1 MIHKSVKR
9 SSDRQKRREAEI
21 IRRKIEK
28 ENSNRQKEKKAK
40 EEEIEKI
47 RRKIEKEKRAK
58 EEVDALSKDYDLK
71 YNKVAGYVS
80 YKNLNMQ
87 LGNPETKH
95 QIPTIKKMKGNRS
108 WKSNYGCYS
117 SIQKNGFCI
126 IKIMD
131 QTIRDKIDELHQIMS
146 ASDFS
151 ERSKY
156 TKKVFNSIAFDNS
169 EKILKQSD
177 EEFKM
182 DGGRNSILV
191 HELPKGYGGKELS
204 IEIGEFIRVEVLK
217 NTDQNIEETSMK
229 THAANKKP
237 GMVLTWLET
246 QGPVKGHKVMSQRFY
261 FFVFKHRFK
270 VILCIDYIFPG
281 SRSAATFRRTIR

>member
-1 MIHKSVKR
+1 MIHKSANSKLITKQISDTQKKR
-9 SSDRQKRREAEI
+9 KADKL
-21 IRRKIEK
+21 RRKIERK
-28 ENSNRQKEKKAK
+28 KKA
-40 EEEIEKI
+40 EEE
-47 RRKIEKEKRAK
+47 A
-58 EEVDALSKDYDLK
+58 DALSKYYELQ
-71 YNKVAGYVS
+71 YNEVAGYVS

-87 LGNPETKH
+87 LGYPETKR
-95 QIPTIKKMKGNRS
+95 QIPTINKLKERCS
-108 WKSNYGCYS
+108 WKKNYGCYTS
-117 SIQKNGFCI
+117 LENHGFCI

-131 QTIRDKIDELHQIMS
+131 QTIRDKIDELHQIIS

-151 ERSKY
+151 ERPKY

-182 DGGRNSILV
+182 DGGRNNILV

-246 QGPVKGHKVMSQRFY
+246 QGPVEGHKVIYQRFY
-261 FFVFKHRFK
+261 SFVFKCRFK
-270 VILCIDYIFPG
+270 VILCINNIFPG